1 MTEIPALPFR
11 APKNRAMAATLKL
24 LHAGTRWVA
33 DDPKILRQ
41 IADGLR
47 GMDQPTT
54 HCRSQAPIRGYAH
67 AHQVMAT
74 HAEHRC
80 PRFETAVE
88 FAARVCP

>member
-11 APKNRAMAATLKL
+11 APRNRAMAATLKL
-24 LHAGTRWVA
+24 LQAGKTWVT
-33 DDPKILRQ
+33 DDPKVLRQ

-47 GMDQPTT
+47 NLDQPTT

-80 PRFETAVE
+80 PRFETAAE
-88 FAARVCP
+88 FAARARP